1 MKRVIKMLSI
11 LSLFTLIL
19 VGCSGSDENNAQKVA
34 EEFGTKLYTVD
45 LKKIDD
51 FNALMKIKNVQSL
64 AETMQ
69 SNDKTIKSLMTEDG
83 YNTLVANRDN
93 TLNTQDC
100 VEGNYTMQVIDF
112 TLSKNA
118 YDIKENKAG
127 YNFETKLKFISNK
140 DKTEQT
146 DVGEGYIGLSKE
158 NGQWKVSVY
167 KMTVLPKLI
176 KETLNNK

>member
-11 LSLFTLIL
+11 LSLVTLIL

-34 EEFGTKLYTVD
+34 EEFGAKLYTVD

-64 AETMQ
+64 AETIQ
-69 SNDKTIKSLMTEDG
+69 SNDKTIKSLMTEEG

-93 TLNTQDC
+93 TLNTQNC

-112 TLSKNA
+112 TLSQNA

-127 YNFETKLKFISNK
+127 YNFETKLKFISDK

-146 DVGEGYIGLSKE
+146 DVGKGYIGLSKE